1 MNTPNSL
8 QFKIKLFADGA
19 NLGEILKLNSNP
31 SIKGFTT
38 NPTLMRKSGIKD
50 YSEFASEV
58 LRQVTD
64 KPVSFEVFAD
74 DTQEMIEQAKKIASW
89 GNNVY
94 VKIPALKTTG
104 RSNEMVVEELT
115 SQGIKVNITAVM
127 TTERVREFSKVL
139 NPDVPSCV
147 SIFAGRIA
155 DTGRDPIPIVE
166 ESISI
171 LRNNQKAEVIWASPR
186 ELLNVIQADSIG
198 CHIITATSDILKKID
213 KIGYDLDRFSLD
225 TVQMFFEDARDSG
238 YRI

>member
-213 KIGYDLDRFSLD
+213 KIGYNLDRFSLD

>member
-198 CHIITATSDILKKID
+198 CHIITATSDILSKID

-225 TVQMFFEDARDSG
+225 TVQMFFQDARDSG

>member
-31 SIKGFTT
+31 SINGFTT

-74 DTQEMIEQAKKIASW
+74 DTQEMIEQAKEIASW

-171 LRNNQKAEVIWASPR
+171 LRKNQKAEVIWASPR

-225 TVQMFFEDARDSG
+225 TVQMFFQDARDSG

>member
-225 TVQMFFEDARDSG
+225 TVQMFFQDARDSG

>member
-127 TTERVREFSKVL
+127 TTERGREFSKVL

-213 KIGYDLDRFSLD
+213 KIGYNLDRFSLD